1 MHTTDGLRAYGI
13 YRKAVI
19 VVVLL
24 PFLLIGLHCIEA
36 SSHKDAFSPPHVS
49 LGDSFLVAGMFHQL
63 DVTVA
68 AEHDKISIIAFN
80 GAEEPEPQAR
90 CENTY
95 YKWEYDHGIWKD
107 SSGYDASYIDSSL
120 CSVKNTTYSF
130 FIRISSKAKP
140 GSWTFKIIV
149 DSTETSSISFKM
161 TVGSVCLFFSSI
173 IGVFEPRLKQKNLL
187 LEDEWNC
194 CYTQRKMKVSEE
206 NIERIA
212 DRVRTRQ
219 STETNEEKPV
229 KNNRDFFC
237 QPSNPVVAQEP
248 LRSAITMYPRSKL
261 REIKNQSTNRLLFNK
276 EQGAGNGFII
286 HKSDGM
292 KRFFIIVLLAMLFL
306 SLVNPMVVLTGK
318 NPDSGEITIINIQSY
333 PLVGGTWTVLFT
345 TVGHADLTISAVNG
359 TTWTDRDNNHD
370 LRFLHC
376 KKGDETLEYQ
386 WINDSVFFANFSSDI
401 TCYMTCEVLTVGSH
415 TLMFQF
421 GDDVAFAY
429 NLASEH
435 WLQTSTSD
443 FNNGTKNNINVSN
456 DSFHLMERYYLRNFT
471 LIDNEGFE
479 GDWPPTGWSEDPAA
493 SNWKKGSDRAY
504 EGTFSADFNGGAPPV
519 SGNLLSPSLDCQ
531 GSNVTAIYVKFWA
544 FSNRGL
550 PNTYYLDYFD
560 GSNWD
565 EITRLDNVGSGS
577 WAQYSQKITDS
588 QYFISNFQIRWRVT
602 GLQNNRNYY
611 VDVVDVTVER
621 NESGYYSTGSLV
633 SQAYDTTRNLPDYN
647 TIMMNQT
654 APSGTTVTAWVRA
667 AETQANLTNASWY
680 TNINQVPDN
689 RWVQWRINLTGD
701 TYLTPTIDEVNLTW
715 TYDDEP
721 PISTVDSFSNY
732 WQNTNPFQISATASD
747 NGTGV
752 KEVALYYNYSATN
765 ASGWSGWTVYGT
777 NATTSP
783 FTWSFSPPQGDG
795 YYRFYSRA
803 VDWELNVED
812 PPGPLGYDAFCG
824 LDTEKP
830 SSQLETITPYWY
842 VEPDRNVIINC
853 SNATDSLSG
862 LQNIDLYYRYR
873 IDNESTWGAWRFFR
887 SDDTAPWS
895 WNFNFPKAKGFYQ
908 FYSIAVDHAGN
919 TEDPPLFPEND
930 AECAYDSYLPYSEV
944 DAISPYWHSSP
955 LVITAQGTDFNGSG
969 LSNVTLYYYYSADN
983 SSWSTPCSFAVDH
996 DPWNAISWVFTF
1008 PNGTGYYRLYSIAV
1022 DNDTNVEHFTDNDTY
1037 CAYDAIKPS
1046 SQVDPLATYWYNA
1059 TGNPLS
1065 ITVTNAHDAE
1075 SGLKNITLWYRYRT
1089 TNTSNWDPW
1098 TAFDTD
1104 ENDPWEWDFHF
1115 PDGEGR
1121 YQFYSIAC
1129 DRAGN
1134 TEDPPISPQYDTEC
1148 GYETSKPSSQVDSI
1162 SPYLITFTPLPLR
1175 ATASDNTKNV
1185 TLWYH
1190 FSLENTSWWDDY
1202 MYKKQITV
1210 TNEDTT
1216 TLVKNYSINF
1226 TFDHASLVSEGK
1238 SLENGSDIR
1247 IAFYNG
1253 SSYVEI
1259 DRINITAFNTATTQ
1273 LWFKLQNNIGASEED
1288 DNYYLFYHN
1297 PSAGDPPQ
1305 NKSNVYLWFDDFNRA
1320 DNADIT
1326 TEAAYRKT
1334 NGGTWSIENQKLK
1347 NTGAAGDPNKLIVR
1361 ALGNLTQ
1368 DVDMLVKINV
1378 TFWAGDADTA
1388 RMGLSSCMDT
1398 ADGSG
1403 YCGLFHQSH
1412 SRFDF
1417 LNDLRSWGTSASV
1430 LWSNNV
1436 WYNMRFR
1443 VVNPSARNGLGKV
1456 WRVGTTEPS
1465 VWNNTGNFG
1474 TGAARNRGQVGLGGS
1489 RQADV
1494 TYFDDFTVRYVL
1506 ANEPLCTLG
1515 EEALNGWIRWDNA
1528 SNPDTS
1534 SPWGWDFDFPEG
1546 YGYYRFYSIAVDFGG
1561 TSEDVPSAADA
1572 WCRYVQGSAPVINSY
1587 DLRNGTG
1594 SKLNNATGL
1603 LDVNTEYFFIVNI
1616 TVEYGWVHL
1625 DYIDIKA
1632 WYDHGNDSSEYN
1644 QTLGGNLNMHLRYEN
1659 TTGNASYTLL
1669 WPRDEAQLISG
1680 NCSETIINS
1689 TTRVVTI
1696 SFKPLSQMRWACSNN
1711 TWDATANATNDPFSW
1726 NFNITAIGKSGLQ
1739 SWVRDEYGIYKFA
1752 AIRPEKN
1759 WVDVQAPPGHFAA
1772 SNIVN
1777 VTYSSN
1783 YDFVIRIFFEENLT
1797 NVSSGDSIAIMNNV
1811 YVRGD
1816 ADLTDD
1822 IINDTVF
1829 NGTGE
1834 LHAIEII
1841 NASGMF
1847 RNNNT
1852 SQVVRVQ
1859 FNVYIPFGTI
1869 QGEYTARVTT
1879 KIRQKDQ

>member
-1 MHTTDGLRAYGI
+1 MHTTDGMRAYGI

-36 SSHKDAFSPPHVS
+36 SFHKDAYSPPHVS
-49 LGDSFLVAGMFHQL
+49 LGDSFLVAGVFHQL

-68 AEHDKISIIAFN
+68 TEQEKICIIAFN
-80 GAEEPEPQAR
+80 GASEPEPQAR
-90 CENTY
+90 SENTY
-95 YKWEYDHGIWKD
+95 YKWEYDNGVWKD
-107 SSGYDASYIDSSL
+107 SNGYDSSYIDPSQ
-120 CSVKNTTYSF
+120 CYIKNTTYSF
-130 FIRISSKAKP
+130 YIGISHKAKP

-149 DSTETSSISFKM
+149 DNQETSSISFKM
-161 TVGSVCLFFSSI
+161 TVGSFCLFFSTI
-173 IGVFEPRLKQKNLL
+173 IGVFEPMRQQKCLLIKDEGKCCFKQR
-187 LEDEWNC
+187 D
-194 CYTQRKMKVSEE
+194 MKVSEE
-206 NIERIA
+206 NIERIV
-212 DRVRTRQ
+212 DSVINRQ
-219 STETNEEKPV
+219 STDKKEEQSCQ
-229 KNNRDFFC
+229 NNNNYFC
-237 QPSNPVVAQEP
+237 SPSNPVAAQEQ
-248 LRSAITMYPRSKL
+248 LRSAMTIYPRSKL
-261 REIKNQSTNRLLFNK
+261 REIPHQSTNTLFFNK
-276 EQGAGNGFII
+276 TQGAGNGFTI

-292 KRFFIIVLLAMLFL
+292 KRFFIIVLIAILL
-306 SLVNPMVVLTGK
+306 SSSVIPMVVMTGK
-318 NPDSGEITIINIQSY
+318 NLDSGEITIINIQSY
-333 PLVGGTWTVLFT
+333 PLVGGKWTVLFT
-345 TVGHADLTISAVNG
+345 TVGQANLTISAVNG
-359 TTWTDRDNNHD
+359 TTWSDRDNNHD
-370 LRFLHC
+370 LRFLRC
-376 KKGDETLEYQ
+376 IQGDEPLMYQ
-386 WINDSVFFANFSSDI
+386 WINDSVLIANFSSNT
-401 TCYMTCEVLTVGSH
+401 TCYVTSEVLTSGSH

-421 GDDVAFAY
+421 GNDVAFAY

-443 FNNGTKNNINVSN
+443 FNNGTKNNITVS
-456 DSFHLMERYYLRNFT
+456 DGSFHLMERYHLRNFT

-479 GDWPPTGWSEDPAA
+479 GDWPPIGWSEDPAT
-493 SNWKKGSDRAY
+493 SNWNKESDRAY
-504 EGTFSADFNGGAPPV
+504 EGTFSADFDGGPGGV
-519 SGNLLSPSLDCQ
+519 SGNLLSPSLNCS

-544 FSNRGL
+544 YSYRGSA
-550 PNTYYLDYFD
+550 NTYFLDYYD
-560 GSNWD
+560 GNNWNQ
-565 EITRLDNVGSGS
+565 ITRLDNFGADS
-577 WAQYSQKITDS
+577 WTHYTEKITDS
-588 QYFISNFQIRWRVT
+588 QFFVSNFRIRWRVT
-602 GLQNNRNYY
+602 GFLPNRNYF
-611 VDVVDVTVER
+611 VDVVNVTVER
-621 NESGYYSTGSLV
+621 NESGYYSAGSLI

-647 TIMMNQT
+647 NMVVNQT
-654 APSGTTVTAWVRA
+654 TPPGTTVISWVRT
-667 AETQANLTNASWY
+667 AETQVDLINATWY
-680 TNINQVPDN
+680 AGINQVPNN
-689 RWVQWRINLTGD
+689 RWVQWRMNLTGD
-701 TYLTPTIDEVNLTW
+701 TYLTPTVDEVNLTW
-715 TYDDEP
+715 TYDDEY
-721 PISTVDSFSNY
+721 PISKVVSFSRF
-732 WQNTNPFQISATASD
+732 WQITNPFQISATASD

-765 ASGWSGWTVYGT
+765 TSGWSGWILYGT
-777 NATTSP
+777 NDTTSP
-783 FTWSFSPPQGDG
+783 YTWSFSPPQGDG
-795 YYRFYSRA
+795 YYRFYSRG

-812 PPGPLGYDAFCG
+812 PPGSPGYDAFCG

-830 SSQLETITPYWY
+830 SSQLDTIIPYWY
-842 VEPDRNVIINC
+842 VEPDRSVIINC

-862 LQNIDLYYRYR
+862 LKNIDLYYRYR
-873 IDNESTWGAWRFFR
+873 MDNESTWGAWRFFR

-919 TEDPPLFPEND
+919 SEDPPVSSDND
-930 AECAYDSYLPYSEV
+930 TECAYDSYKPYSEV

-955 LVITAQGTDFNGSG
+955 LTITAQGTDFNGSG

-983 SSWSTPCSFAVDH
+983 SSWSAPFFFAVDH
-996 DPWNAISWVFTF
+996 DPWEAISWVFTF
-1008 PNGTGYYRLYSIAV
+1008 PNGTGYYRFYSIAV
-1022 DNDTNVEHFTDNDTY
+1022 DNDTNVEYFTDNDTY
-1037 CAYDAIKPS
+1037 CAYDAMKPS

-1059 TGNPLS
+1059 TANPLA

-1075 SGLKNITLWYRYRT
+1075 SGIKNITLWYRYRT
-1089 TNTSNWDPW
+1089 SNTSNWNPW

-1104 ENDPWEWDFHF
+1104 ENAPWTWDFHF

-1121 YQFYSIAC
+1121 YQFYSIAR
-1129 DRAGN
+1129 DWAGN
-1134 TEDPPISPQYDTEC
+1134 TEDSPISPEYDTEC
-1148 GYETSKPSSQVDSI
+1148 GYETSKPSSQVDAVF
-1162 SPYLITFTPLPLR
+1162 PYLISFAPLPLS
-1175 ATASDNTKNV
+1175 ATASDNAKNV

-1190 FSLENTSWWDDY
+1190 FSPENTSWWDDY

-1210 TNEDTT
+1210 TNGDAS

-1238 SLENGSDIR
+1238 SLENGNDIR

-1253 SSYVEI
+1253 TSYIEL
-1259 DRINITAFNTATTQ
+1259 DRINSTAFNTTTTQ
-1273 LWFKLQNNIGASEED
+1273 LWFKLQNNIDASGVD
-1288 DNYYLFYHN
+1288 NNYYLFYNN
-1297 PSAGDPPQ
+1297 PSAVDPPQ

-1320 DNADIT
+1320 NKADIT

-1368 DVDMLVKINV
+1368 DVDMFVKINV

-1388 RMGLSSCMDT
+1388 RMGLSCCMDT
-1398 ADGSG
+1398 ADGGG
-1403 YCGLFHQSH
+1403 YCGLFHQTH
-1412 SRFDF
+1412 SRFEF

-1430 LWSNNV
+1430 IWSNNV

-1456 WRVGTTEPS
+1456 WREGTTEPS

-1474 TGAARNRGQVGLGGS
+1474 TGAARTRGQVGLGGS

-1506 ANEPLCTLG
+1506 ANEPLCTLDS
-1515 EEALNGWIRWDNA
+1515 ESLNGWILWDNA

-1534 SPWGWDFDFPEG
+1534 SPWGWNFDFPEG
-1546 YGYYRFYSIAVDFGG
+1546 YGYYRFYSITVDFDGIN
-1561 TSEDVPSAADA
+1561 EDVPSAADA
-1572 WCRYVQGSAPVINSY
+1572 WCKYVQGAAPQINSY
-1587 DLRNGTG
+1587 DLRNSSR

-1603 LDVNTEYFFIVNI
+1603 LDVNNEYSFIINV

-1625 DYIDIKA
+1625 DYIDIKT
-1632 WYDHGNDSSEYN
+1632 WYDHGNDSSVYN

-1659 TTGNASYTLL
+1659 TTRNASYLML
-1669 WPRDEAQLISG
+1669 WPRDEAQLIGS

-1696 SFKPLSQMRWACSNN
+1696 SFKPLSQTRWACSNN
-1711 TWDATANATNDPFSW
+1711 TWDTTANATNDPFSW
-1726 NFNITAIGKSGLQ
+1726 NFNITAISKSGLQ
-1739 SWVRDEYGIYKFA
+1739 SWIRDEYGIYKFA
-1752 AIRPEKN
+1752 TILPEKN
-1759 WVDVQAPPGHFAA
+1759 WVDVQAPPGHLAA

-1783 YDFVIRIFFEENLT
+1783 YDFDIRIFFEENLT
-1797 NVSSGDSIAIMNNV
+1797 NVSSGDIIPIMNNV
-1811 YVRGD
+1811 YIRGD

-1834 LHAIEII
+1834 IHAVEII
-1841 NASGMF
+1841 NASGAF
-1847 RNNNT
+1847 RKNNT

-1869 QGEYTARVTT
+1869 PGEYTARVTT
-1879 KIRQKDQ
+1879 KIKLKE